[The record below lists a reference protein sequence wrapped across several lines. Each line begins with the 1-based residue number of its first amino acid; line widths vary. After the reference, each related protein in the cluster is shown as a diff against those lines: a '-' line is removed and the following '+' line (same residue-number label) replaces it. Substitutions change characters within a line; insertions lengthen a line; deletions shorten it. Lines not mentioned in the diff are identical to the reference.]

1 LHAAS
6 RGLAFAPG
14 FVIEATT
21 TFLSTVSGGDSNTLP
36 AASDGSN
43 WLIRKKENSMSNITL
58 VLNDP
63 EQQAFHQL
71 LDIALRQAGLNALD
85 VVYHFRGRILSA
97 QGTPSQAEAASQKPA
112 DIAAA
117 HPPLAPAQTVA
128 QAPSHPVQPAQAA
141 HVQPTQTQTVQAHPA
156 QAAQTHAQPA
166 QAAQHSSGATTPQH
180 QSILGEIIDGLTGKQ
195 HTATAPAATSAVPAA
210 AAPVATS
217 VAPATTSA
225 AAAAATAAAPAP
237 AVAQTVAALAPQ
249 NTVSAPHS

>member
-1 LHAAS
+1 
-6 RGLAFAPG
+6 
-14 FVIEATT
+14 
-21 TFLSTVSGGDSNTLP
+21 
-36 AASDGSN
+36 
-43 WLIRKKENSMSNITL
+43 MSNITL
-58 VLNDP
+58 VLNDS

-97 QGTPSQAEAASQKPA
+97 QGTPSQAEATSQRPA

-117 HPPLAPAQTVA
+117 HPSLAPAQTA
-128 QAPSHPVQPAQAA
+128 AQAA
-141 HVQPTQTQTVQAHPA
+141 LVQPIQTQTVQAHTA

-195 HTATAPAATSAVPAA
+195 HTATAPAASSAIPAA

-225 AAAAATAAAPAP
+225 ATVAAPAP
-237 AVAQTVAALAPQ
+237 AAAQTVAAPAPQ